1 MIMFAGDIGLPF
13 SGTLFF
19 FFFGLNFVHNGKNI
33 VISPKSVYIYLSGT
47 WKIEQS

>member
-1 MIMFAGDIGLPF
+1 MFAGDTGLPF

-19 FFFGLNFVHNGKNI
+19 FFGFNFVHKGKNM
-33 VISPKSVYIYLSGT
+33 VSSPKSVYIYLSGT

>member
-1 MIMFAGDIGLPF
+1 MFAGDTGLPF

-19 FFFGLNFVHNGKNI
+19 FFFGLNFVHNGKNM
-33 VISPKSVYIYLSGT
+33 VSSPKSVYIYLSGT

>member
-1 MIMFAGDIGLPF
+1 MFAGDTGLPF

-19 FFFGLNFVHNGKNI
+19 LFGLKFVHNGKNM
-33 VISPKSVYIYLSGT
+33 VSSPKSVYIYLSGT